1 MFKTIIGLLLFFPF
15 VVFAQGI
22 RTPLEEKKYSEPT
35 NYAELSAFV
44 NSLKNPLL
52 QTEVIG
58 KTVEG
63 RNIYA
68 LKFSKDKFGKD
79 KSKTKVMIFA
89 QQHGNEQSGKE
100 GALLLAAELLKPE
113 NSYLFDRIDLAL
125 IPQVNA
131 DGAEINKR
139 RNAHN
144 ADPNRNHLIME
155 EPEVMALHRFFD
167 NYLFD
172 VTLDVH
178 EYSPYDS
185 EMWRKFGYRKNAEE
199 TIGVNTNCNIPVE
212 MRDFANTIFIPYF
225 LDFMTARQISNSI
238 YAPGGPP
245 DIDYFRQSTFDVN
258 DGRQSFGIQNTF
270 SVILEG
276 LNGEDNYKD
285 NIQKRAKNQKTGM
298 LALLEFSYQNSDK
311 IKTMVSENRKKL
323 SVAPN
328 GEIFAIQM
336 EHVKTG
342 SELKIPVYSYTTG
355 NDSVVITKD
364 YRSEVKSILDVDVPI
379 GYLIPKNNDELVEWI
394 ERQNLT
400 TKTIKSNGYKIEAY
414 TIKELGPI
422 DFEGDTISI
431 PKVGRIDIEN
441 NIALKDYIFIPVNQ
455 LKKGLIISALEPQ
468 SELGLATYSAYEH
481 LLKIGE
487 QFPILRVVKKQ

>member
-245 DIDYFRQSTFDVN
+245 DIDYFRQSTLDVN
-258 DGRQSFGIQNTF
+258 DGR
-270 SVILEG
+270 
-276 LNGEDNYKD
+276 
-285 NIQKRAKNQKTGM
+285 
-298 LALLEFSYQNSDK
+298 
-311 IKTMVSENRKKL
+311 
-323 SVAPN
+323 
-328 GEIFAIQM
+328 
-336 EHVKTG
+336 
-342 SELKIPVYSYTTG
+342 
-355 NDSVVITKD
+355 
-364 YRSEVKSILDVDVPI
+364 
-379 GYLIPKNNDELVEWI
+379 
-394 ERQNLT
+394 
-400 TKTIKSNGYKIEAY
+400 
-414 TIKELGPI
+414 
-422 DFEGDTISI
+422 
-431 PKVGRIDIEN
+431 
-441 NIALKDYIFIPVNQ
+441 
-455 LKKGLIISALEPQ
+455 
-468 SELGLATYSAYEH
+468 
-481 LLKIGE
+481 
-487 QFPILRVVKKQ
+487 